1 MFLLKLLVLTEIL
14 DQLIKLQGMIS
25 QAQTLTREKVGGK
38 NDTEI
43 AIDDTLYELP
53 EHGEQHW
60 DLGMD

>member
-1 MFLLKLLVLTEIL
+1 
-14 DQLIKLQGMIS
+14 MIS

>member
-1 MFLLKLLVLTEIL
+1 MFLLKLLVFGSTNKTPGNDLF
-14 DQLIKLQGMIS
+14 GS